1 MLTHFAEIFLE
12 VINRS
17 VAVTVVIMIVFLV
30 RFFLGKYPKKYS
42 YILWTLVAVR
52 MMFDISVPTG
62 SLFPRLAETP
72 SVVQSLEEKSGFGNK
87 EETRETIVS
96 FVSGNNAHNEQTQAV
111 SDAQKQT
118 QAFTQG
124 SRREMVQTVLFLVWL
139 AGIAVFFVVQM
150 LAFFRLKKSVRQAVL
165 LQENIYECDNIP
177 SPFVLGVLKAKIY
190 VPFGLNETEQGYI
203 LAHERYHIK
212 RFDQLTR
219 LLATILLMVY
229 WINPFVWLAYFC
241 FVRDQEMSCDEAVL
255 HIFGNG
261 IKKEYSS
268 LLLGFATNNRKFMA
282 VPLAFGE
289 SDAGKRIK
297 NVLNY
302 KRIKTL
308 TIAGIIAVIVIATVA
323 AALLTGSR
331 KNNDNAVSGTETEN
345 TKNGQSARDNG
356 NAEND
361 QNAESVQS
369 TESRQT
375 QENST
380 DVAGASSN
388 NVTGV
393 FAEELY
399 NEELS
404 MEKLITMV
412 EDKNWE
418 TFVDTHDITYWKQF
432 SNLEE
437 EGQMDDGSIT
447 DELRGHFLYEG
458 KQYELTVAY
467 WPEENALEYGE
478 TPDAV
483 DDIWL
488 TEMQTFD
495 AIGLYHADKR
505 YYANTDIETFL
516 NTVYDI
522 SAEITMDEVVISGA
536 PDNVVVTL
544 GKYGQDVLFD
554 GFSGNLFEFNQY
566 KSKAHGESC
575 LASWYS
581 AGGIGEWK
589 GEKDDAFVYDGDKL
603 AEVTIS
609 GNHMDKSFLQSFETD
624 DFSGLFYEYDF
635 EIFTASE
642 SEEAGIKNYDDMVTK
657 YWVAF
662 LSAGEE
668 EPVYMVFFN
677 QDCFNKEQA
686 LSYAKSVRKVK

>member
-42 YILWTLVAVR
+42 YILWMLVAVR
-52 MMFDISVPTG
+52 MIFDISVPSG

-72 SVVQSLEEKSGFGNK
+72 SVVQSLEEKSGFGNR
-87 EETRETIVS
+87 EEARETIVA
-96 FVSGNNAHNEQTQAV
+96 FASGNNAQNEQTQAV
-111 SDAQKQT
+111 SDAQKNT
-118 QAFTQG
+118 QAVTQD
-124 SRREMVQTVLFLVWL
+124 SRREMGQTVLFLVWL
-139 AGIAVFFVVQM
+139 AGIAVLLVIQVM
-150 LAFFRLKKSVRQAVL
+150 AFFRLKKSVRQAVL
-165 LQENIYECDNIP
+165 LRENIYECDNIS

-190 VPFGLNETEQGYI
+190 VPFGLNETKQGYI

-219 LLATILLMVY
+219 LLATVLLMAY
-229 WINPFVWLAYFC
+229 WINPFVWFAYFA

-268 LLLGFATNNRKFMA
+268 LLLGFAANNRKLMA

-289 SDAGKRIK
+289 SDAGRRIK

-302 KRIKTL
+302 KRIKTI
-308 TIAGIIAVIVIATVA
+308 TIAGIIVVIVIATA
-323 AALLTGSR
+323 AAVLLTGRR
-331 KNNDNAVSGTETEN
+331 KNNDNA
-345 TKNGQSARDNG
+345 
-356 NAEND
+356 
-361 QNAESVQS
+361 ESIQS

-375 QENST
+375 QENGT
-380 DVAGASSN
+380 DMAEASGN

-418 TFVDTHDITYWKQF
+418 TFVDTHDVTYWKQF
-432 SNLEE
+432 SNLEA
-437 EGQMDDGSIT
+437 EGQTDDGSIT
-447 DELRGHFLYEG
+447 DELRGYFLYEG
-458 KQYELTVAY
+458 KQYELTIAY
-467 WPEENALEYGE
+467 WQEENALEYGE

-505 YYANTDIETFL
+505 YYANTDIESFL
-516 NTVYDI
+516 NAVYDI
-522 SAEITMDEVVISGA
+522 SAEITMDEVVMPGA
-536 PDNVVVTL
+536 PDNIAVTI
-544 GKYGQDVLFD
+544 GEYGQDVLFD
-554 GFSGNLFEFNQY
+554 GFSGNLFEFN
-566 KSKAHGESC
+566 KFVPKAHGESC

-581 AGGIGEWK
+581 PGGIGEWK
-589 GEKDDAFVYDGDKL
+589 GEKDDAFVYDGNKL

-609 GNHMDKSFLQSFETD
+609 GNHMDKSFLESFETD
-624 DFSGLFYEYDF
+624 NFSGLFYEYDF

-668 EPVYMVFFN
+668 EPVYMIFFN
-677 QDCFNKEQA
+677 QDCFNKDEA

>member
-12 VINRS
+12 VMNRS

-30 RFFLGKYPKKYS
+30 RFFLRKYPKKYS
-42 YILWTLVAVR
+42 YILWMLVAVR
-52 MMFDISVPTG
+52 MIFDISVPAG
-62 SLFPRLAETP
+62 SIFPRLAETP
-72 SVVQSLEEKSGFGNK
+72 SVVQSLEEKSGFGNR
-87 EETRETIVS
+87 EEARETIVA
-96 FVSGNNAHNEQTQAV
+96 FASGNNAQNEQTQAV
-111 SDAQKQT
+111 SDAQKNT
-118 QAFTQG
+118 QAVTQD
-124 SRREMVQTVLFLVWL
+124 SRREMGQTVLFLVWL
-139 AGIAVFFVVQM
+139 AGIAVLLVIQVM
-150 LAFFRLKKSVRQAVL
+150 AFFRLKKSVRQAVL
-165 LQENIYECDNIP
+165 LRENIYECDNIS

-219 LLATILLMVY
+219 LLATVLLMAY
-229 WINPFVWLAYFC
+229 WINPFVWFAYFA

-268 LLLGFATNNRKFMA
+268 LLLGFAANNRKFMA

-289 SDAGKRIK
+289 SDAGRRIK

-302 KRIKTL
+302 KRIKTI
-308 TIAGIIAVIVIATVA
+308 TIAGIIVVIVIATA
-323 AALLTGSR
+323 AAVLLTGSR
-331 KNNDNAVSGTETEN
+331 KNND
-345 TKNGQSARDNG
+345 
-356 NAEND
+356 
-361 QNAESVQS
+361 NAESVQS

-375 QENST
+375 QENGT
-380 DVAGASSN
+380 DMAEASGN

-418 TFVDTHDITYWKQF
+418 TFVDTHDVTYWKQF

-437 EGQMDDGSIT
+437 EGQTDDGSIT

-458 KQYELTVAY
+458 KQYELTIAY
-467 WPEENALEYGE
+467 WQEENALEYGE

-505 YYANTDIETFL
+505 YYANTDIESFL
-516 NTVYDI
+516 NAVYDI
-522 SAEITMDEVVISGA
+522 SAEITMDEVVMPGA
-536 PDNVVVTL
+536 PDNIAVTL
-544 GKYGQDVLFD
+544 EEYGQDVLFD
-554 GFSGNLFEFNQY
+554 GFSGNLFEFN
-566 KSKAHGESC
+566 KFVPKAHGESC

-581 AGGIGEWK
+581 VGGIGEWK
-589 GEKDDAFVYDGDKL
+589 GEKDDAFVYDGNKL

-609 GNHMDKSFLQSFETD
+609 GNHMDKSFLESFETD
-624 DFSGLFYEYDF
+624 NFSGLFYEYDF